1 MSRLAKEILVVG
13 FNETTNRRMIKYHFD
28 CDTVSDLPTLAEG
41 IAQNVDI
48 AMTSTAHV
56 IETDEDYEMK
66 SDGVW
71 VKQKG
76 EFELSLDAAA
86 VDYDNTDSGMTADN
100 VQDAIDEIE
109 QEINTINDTDDDQ
122 DIAITNLQTQNTNQQ
137 QEINY
142 SINTG
147 AKNIVN
153 NTADATRTISGVE
166 WTKNSDGSMT
176 ARNTSSKVSAV
187 RVVGVQGS
195 STYASAV
202 PIPRGTYTVSASGFD
217 VTKYRFVLGL
227 FKDENTARE
236 VINVY
241 NEPYTFTVTS
251 DTARY
256 DFSCVIAFADE
267 VMTGETW
274 YPMIRPSVISS
285 ATYEPY
291 APSNRELYEMI
302 LQLQSAAGLRSTTL
316 SLRSAAAPLENEI
329 EEEVTED
336 EER

>member
-1 MSRLAKEILVVG
+1 MSRLAKEILVIG
-13 FNETTNRRMIKYHFD
+13 FNDTTNRSMIKYHFD

-66 SDGVW
+66 SDGSW

-100 VQDAIDEIE
+100 VQDAIDEID
-109 QEINTINDTDDDQ
+109 QEIDTINDTDNEQ
-122 DIAITNLQTQNTNQQ
+122 DRALAELYGENANQQ
-137 QEINY
+137 LEINY
-142 SINTG
+142 SINIG
-147 AKNIVN
+147 AKNIIN
-153 NTADATRTISGVE
+153 NTADASRTILGIT
-166 WTKNSDGSMT
+166 WTKNDDGSMQASGT
-176 ARNTSSKVSAV
+176 ATGNSAV

-202 PIPRGTYTVSASGFD
+202 PIPPGTYTVSASGFELER
-217 VTKYRFVLGL
+217 YRFVLGL
-227 FKDENTARE
+227 FDDENSTRATKN
-236 VINVY
+236 IY
-241 NEPYTFTVTS
+241 NEEYTFTVSNYTS
-251 DTARY
+251 RF
-256 DFSCVIAFADE
+256 DFSCLILNGYDAPA
-267 VMTGETW
+267 GTW
-274 YPMIRPSVISS
+274 YPMIRDSVVSS
-285 ATYEPY
+285 KTYKPY

-316 SLRSAAAPLENEI
+316 SLRSAAASLENEV